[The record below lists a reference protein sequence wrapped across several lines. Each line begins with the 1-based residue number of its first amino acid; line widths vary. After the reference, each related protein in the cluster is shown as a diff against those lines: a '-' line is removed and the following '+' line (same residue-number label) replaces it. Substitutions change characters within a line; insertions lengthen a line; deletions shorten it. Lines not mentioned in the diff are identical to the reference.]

1 MVKCL
6 VPEVKGKK
14 SFPADKCP
22 LSPLYLR
29 GEEISPQ
36 GKSPRTRGEPTSYP
50 CKCFATRKSLWR
62 GSIDNSFLKRVD
74 RFHRKRII
82 RRDGFPACKT
92 ITKLYL
98 RPIDNSYTLPFVYT
112 PFFSLTSIDSRYI
125 IPSFYFFLYG
135 GEEERK
141 KRRRRNRVSSLPLD
155 PNSLPPVLHT
165 KIPASCFPRFR
176 NSWNVPQA
184 SLKHRETS
192 LKKDF
197 FG

>member
-36 GKSPRTRGEPTSYP
+36 GKSPRTRREPTSYP

-112 PFFSLTSIDSRYI
+112 PFFSLTSIDPRFRYI

-141 KRRRRNRVSSLPLD
+141 KGDGETASLPFLSIQTHFHQFCILRF
-155 PNSLPPVLHT
+155 PLLVSPVSG
-165 KIPASCFPRFR
+165 IPETF
-176 NSWNVPQA
+176 
-184 SLKHRETS
+184 LKHR
-192 LKKDF
+192 
-197 FG
+197 